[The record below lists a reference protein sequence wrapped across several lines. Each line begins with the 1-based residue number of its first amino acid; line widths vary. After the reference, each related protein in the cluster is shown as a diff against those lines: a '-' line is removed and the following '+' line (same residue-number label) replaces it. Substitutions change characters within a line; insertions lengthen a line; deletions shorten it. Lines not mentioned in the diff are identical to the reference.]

1 MGATNREVKQSKD
14 LVQTL
19 LQVQDLSYNDW
30 LHEKHQEYIQEN
42 QNVVME
48 SLMQYKEWKDEKG
61 FKNSY

>member
-1 MGATNREVKQSKD
+1 MGATNREVKQSKE

-42 QNVVME
+42 QDVVME
-48 SLMQYKEWKDEKG
+48 SLIQYKELREDRDH
-61 FKNSY
+61 KNSY